1 VDLALLQEK
10 IVECRL
16 CPRLVSF
23 REKVARDKRR
33 AYRDWEYWGRPVPSF
48 GDPEARLLIV
58 GLAPGAHGAN
68 RTGRMFTGDRSGEFL
83 YSALHRAGFA
93 NQPASLHRQDDLH
106 LVHAFITAAVR
117 CVPPQNRPTPEEKKT
132 CLGYLCC
139 ELILLQRVRV
149 VLALGGIAW
158 QSYLAARRQLEL
170 ALPRPLPRFGHGAL
184 CELDSRIT
192 LVGAYH
198 PSQQNTQTGRLTR
211 EMFDEVL
218 TLVRSL
224 LQRGTRN
231 AERGPP

>member
-1 VDLALLQEK
+1 MDLVRLQEK

-23 REKVARDKRR
+23 REKVAKDKRR

-106 LVHAFITAAVR
+106 LVDAFITAAVR

-132 CLGYLCC
+132 CLKYLCR

-170 ALPRPLPRFGHGAL
+170 TLPRPLPRFGHGAL

-192 LVGAYH
+192 LVGVYH

-224 LQRGTRN
+224 LG
-231 AERGPP
+231 

>member
-1 VDLALLQEK
+1 MELTLLQEQ
-10 IVECRL
+10 ITECRL
-16 CPRLVSF
+16 CPRLVDF

-83 YSALHRAGFA
+83 YSGLHRAGFA
-93 NQPASLHRQDDLH
+93 SQPSSLHGQDGLR
-106 LVHAFITAAVR
+106 LVKAFITAAVR
-117 CVPPQNRPTPEEKKT
+117 CVPPQNRPTPGEKKT
-132 CLGYLCC
+132 CLAYLCR
-139 ELILLQRVRV
+139 ELDLLQQVRV

-170 ALPRPLPRFGHGAL
+170 EIPRPLPRFGHGAL

-192 LVGAYH
+192 LVGSYH

-211 EMFDEVL
+211 DMFDEVL
-218 TLVRSL
+218 TLVKDILR
-224 LQRGTRN
+224 RGS
-231 AERGPP
+231 